1 MGTSNS
7 STVTRER
14 AATLAGEIGAHHTP
28 SAIAP
33 LTSYYLP
40 TYRLT
45 DLPTYRLTDLPTYRL
60 TDLPTYRLT
69 DLPTYRL
76 TDLLFTIYSGAHHT
90 PSVID
95 PMIRGVMQVRIHTRP
110 CTA

>member
-45 DLPTYRLTDLPTYRL
+45 DLPTYRLTDLPTYCS
-60 TDLPTYRLT
+60 
-69 DLPTYRL
+69 
-76 TDLLFTIYSGAHHT
+76 LFTQART
-90 PSVID
+90 
-95 PMIRGVMQVRIHTRP
+95 TRP
-110 CTA
+110 LSSTR

>member
-45 DLPTYRLTDLPTYRL
+45 DLPTYRLTDL
-60 TDLPTYRLT
+60 
-69 DLPTYRL
+69 
-76 TDLLFTIYSGAHHT
+76 LFTIYSGAHHT

-95 PMIRGVMQVRIHTRP
+95 PMIRGVMQVRIHPRP

>member
-69 DLPTYRL
+69 DL
-76 TDLLFTIYSGAHHT
+76 LFTIYSGAHHT

>member
-45 DLPTYRLTDLPTYRL
+45 DLPTYRLTDL
-60 TDLPTYRLT
+60 
-69 DLPTYRL
+69 
-76 TDLLFTIYSGAHHT
+76 LFTIYSGAHHT

>member
-60 TDLPTYRLT
+60 TDL
-69 DLPTYRL
+69 
-76 TDLLFTIYSGAHHT
+76 LFTIYSGAHHT

>member
-45 DLPTYRLTDLPTYRL
+45 DL
-60 TDLPTYRLT
+60 
-69 DLPTYRL
+69 
-76 TDLLFTIYSGAHHT
+76 LFTIYSGAHHT